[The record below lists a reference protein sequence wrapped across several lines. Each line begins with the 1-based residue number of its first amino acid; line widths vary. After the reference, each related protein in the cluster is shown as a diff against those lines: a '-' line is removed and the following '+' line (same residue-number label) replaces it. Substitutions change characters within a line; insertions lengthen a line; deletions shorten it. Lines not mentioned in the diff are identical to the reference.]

1 MPLFTI
7 IFWLLISLCQIATCQ
22 DQFSELTNSIGMKM
36 VRVTKGEFNMGLPGR
51 NFNELDGRVSITRDF
66 YLGVTEVTQ
75 SQFEMLMRRNPSFFQ
90 GVKVNGNS
98 GAHPVESVTWN
109 DAVEFC
115 RRLSE
120 LPDEK
125 KAGRS
130 YRLPTEAEWE
140 YSCRAGSAT
149 AFCFGDSSKSLG
161 DYAWY
166 EENSPKS
173 TRQVG
178 QKKPNAW
185 GLYDMHGNV
194 SEWCSDWYGV
204 VYPKGRLA
212 DPTGPKEG
220 AGRVVRGGCYG
231 SLDLFCESG
240 YRDAAEPS
248 DPRDDIGFR
257 VLLVIPENTK

>member
-1 MPLFTI
+1 MLHLGFIFGLI
-7 IFWLLISLCQIATCQ
+7 ILLCQVASCQ
-22 DQFSELTNSIGMKM
+22 EQPSELTNSIGIKM
-36 VRVTKGEFNMGLPGR
+36 VLVTKGEFNMGLPGR
-51 NFNELDGRVSITRDF
+51 NFNELDGRVFLTRDF

-75 SQFEMLMRRNPSFFQ
+75 SQFEILMGKNPSLFR
-90 GVKVNGNS
+90 GSKVKGES
-98 GAHPVESVTWN
+98 GGYPVESVTWN

-120 LPDEK
+120 LPGEK
-125 KAGRS
+125 EAGRV

-178 QKKPNAW
+178 QKMPNAW

-194 SEWCSDWYGV
+194 CEWCGDWYGFN
-204 VYPKGRLA
+204 PKGRLT
-212 DPTGPKEG
+212 DPFGPKHG
-220 AGRVVRGGCYG
+220 TVRVIRGGCYR

-240 YRDAAEPS
+240 YRDSAGPTR
-248 DPRDDIGFR
+248 PRNDIGFR
-257 VLLVIPENTK
+257 VLLVIPQISK